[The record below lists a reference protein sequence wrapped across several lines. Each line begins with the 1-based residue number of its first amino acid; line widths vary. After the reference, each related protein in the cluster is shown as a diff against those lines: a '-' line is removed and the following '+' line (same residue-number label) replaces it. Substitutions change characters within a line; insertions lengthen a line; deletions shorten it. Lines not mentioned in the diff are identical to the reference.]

1 MCPILPSYVLDKA
14 AQNDIVWRFDDYR
27 VPCLCCSSQA
37 AMENGKWICSTGQYW
52 FVLDSELPF
61 VSWADAADVY
71 EQEMLA
77 HESPAEKRKRLAAAA
92 AKEAMSNLSAMA
104 YEMQTHAEIMGIK
117 ARVGVKRGEASRKIE
132 RPCKWLYCNESAP
145 KSQWRKNSEGKLCAP
160 MTDSI
165 KSACWA
171 YEYVDPKTKVLK
183 KPHTC
188 PFLHPGEAGWCAQWA
203 TNKHFDAQAS
213 AVANRFSV
221 LKG

>member
-1 MCPILPSYVLDKA
+1 MKWTKA
-14 AQNDIVWRFDDYR
+14 AFGTLEA
-27 VPCLCCSSQA
+27 PA
-37 AMENGKWICSTGQYW
+37 AYPT
-52 FVLDSELPF
+52 
-61 VSWADAADVY
+61 
-71 EQEMLA
+71 
-77 HESPAEKRKRLAAAA
+77 R
-92 AKEAMSNLSAMA
+92 AKEATDNVSHIL
-104 YEMQTHAEIMGIK
+104 HAWEENNQAKAAKTAATRRAK

-145 KSQWRKNSEGKLCAP
+145 KHQWRKNSDGKLCAP
-160 MTDSI
+160 MTDTI